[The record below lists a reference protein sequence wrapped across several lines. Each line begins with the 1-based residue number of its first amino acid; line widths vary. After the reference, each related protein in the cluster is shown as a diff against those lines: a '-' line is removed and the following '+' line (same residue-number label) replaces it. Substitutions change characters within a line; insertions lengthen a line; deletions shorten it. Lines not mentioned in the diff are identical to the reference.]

1 VKSNYTNQFLSI
13 IMLMLIALTG
23 CKEQSSIGVE
33 VLPAGDLITV
43 RSTNKAEILSFTHS
57 EDSIR
62 TDEASNSLLGSF
74 TDSLFGNTTIG
85 FAAQYRLYGFPD
97 FGRNNPQPDS
107 INLYLY
113 YRIIYGD
120 TITKQRFKVY
130 ELESAIDPD
139 ETYRQNVDL
148 KSMASNKLLGQIE
161 YTPRVK
167 LDSTSKDTFYQ
178 LINIPLDFSLA
189 EKLFY
194 ADSLKL
200 VNNDVFLDFFK
211 GLYIETEK
219 QNSKGGTILSL
230 ETSASGSFRG
240 SAVVLSYHND
250 SLKSKINVSIDS
262 VFKDSVLLMPYIIST
277 YSARV
282 NNIQHDYSQT
292 PFYQNL
298 NSETVQDSLIYV
310 QPTGGLES
318 KIFIDNLES
327 WRDTLNLAINK
338 AEIIFQIDTIA
349 SQVKRFPPPNQLLF
363 TAIDSTGVDR
373 LPVDYVFS
381 PTFYGGVLKS
391 DYTYRFNVTQHIQS
405 IVVLNKKTGKY
416 DAQNL
421 GFYITHAQKNNQAN
435 RVVLKG
441 STSKTGI
448 KLIIT
453 YSKYTE

>member
-1 VKSNYTNQFLSI
+1 
-13 IMLMLIALTG
+13 MLMLIALTG
-23 CKEQSSIGVE
+23 CEEKSSIGVE

-43 RSTNKAEILSFTHS
+43 RSTIKSEIFSFTHS

-85 FAAQYRLYGFPD
+85 FAAQYRLYDFPN

-139 ETYRQNVDL
+139 KTYRQNVDL
-148 KSMASNKLLGQIE
+148 KSMASDKLLGQIE

-200 VNNDVFLDFFK
+200 VNNDVFLEFFK

-250 SLKSKINVSIDS
+250 SLKSKLNVS
-262 VFKDSVLLMPYIIST
+262 KDSVLLMPYIIST
-277 YSARV
+277 YSARI

-292 PFYQNL
+292 PFYKNL

-310 QPTGGLES
+310 QATGGLKT
-318 KIFIDNLES
+318 KILIEELSS
-327 WRDTLNLAINK
+327 WRDSVNIAINK
-338 AEIIFQIDTIA
+338 AELIFQIDTIA
-349 SQVKRFPPPNQLLF
+349 SQVKKFPPPLQMLF
-363 TAIDSTGVDR
+363 TVVDSLGKEF
-373 LPVDYVFS
+373 LPKDYVFNPS
-381 PTFYGGVLKS
+381 FYGGGLRK
-391 DYTYRFNVTQHIQS
+391 DYTYHFNITQHVQEVIDG
-405 IVVLNKKTGKY
+405 NAK
-416 DAQNL
+416 NL
-421 GFYITHAQKNNQAN
+421 GFFLTPAQKNNQAN

-453 YSKYTE
+453 YSIYTE

>member
-1 VKSNYTNQFLSI
+1 MKSNYTNQFLSI

-62 TDEASNSLLGSF
+62 TDEASKSLLGSF

-130 ELESAIDPD
+130 ELEAAIDPD

-148 KSMASNKLLGQIE
+148 KSMASDKLLGQIE

-200 VNNDVFLDFFK
+200 TNNDIFLEFFK

-219 QNSKGGTILSL
+219 QNSQGGAILSL
-230 ETSASGSFRG
+230 ETTASGSFRG

-250 SLKSKINVSIDS
+250 SLKSKLNVN
-262 VFKDSVLLMPYIIST
+262 KDSVLLMPYIIST

-282 NNIQHDYSQT
+282 NNIQHDYSET

-298 NSETVQDSLIYV
+298 NSETIQDSLIYV
-310 QPTGGLES
+310 QATGGLKARILIEELS
-318 KIFIDNLES
+318 S
-327 WRDTLNLAINK
+327 WRDSVNIAINK
-338 AEIIFQIDTIA
+338 AELIFQIDTIA
-349 SQVKRFPPPNQLLF
+349 SQVKKFPPPLQMLF
-363 TAIDSTGVDR
+363 TVVDSLGKEF
-373 LPVDYVFS
+373 LPKDYVFNPS
-381 PTFYGGVLKS
+381 FYGGGLRK
-391 DYTYRFNVTQHIQS
+391 DYTYHFNITQHVQEVIDG
-405 IVVLNKKTGKY
+405 NAK
-416 DAQNL
+416 NL
-421 GFYITHAQKNNQAN
+421 GFFLTPAQKNNQAN

-441 STSKTGI
+441 GTSKTGI

-453 YSKYTE
+453 YSIYTE

>member
-1 VKSNYTNQFLSI
+1 VKSNYKNQIISI

-23 CKEQSSIGVE
+23 CEEKSSIGVE

-43 RSTNKAEILSFTHS
+43 RSTTKAEILSFTHS

-62 TDEASNSLLGSF
+62 TDEASSSLLGSF

-85 FAAQYRLYGFPD
+85 FAAQYRLYDFPN

-139 ETYRQNVDL
+139 KTYLQNVDL
-148 KSMASNKLLGQIE
+148 KSMASDKLLGQIE

-200 VNNDVFLDFFK
+200 VNNDVFLEFFK

-219 QNSKGGTILSL
+219 LNSKGGTILSL

-250 SLKSKINVSIDS
+250 SLKSKLNVT
-262 VFKDSVLLMPYIIST
+262 KDSVLLMPYIIST

-292 PFYQNL
+292 PFYKNL

-310 QPTGGLES
+310 QATGGLES
-318 KIFIDNLES
+318 KIVIDNLES
-327 WRDTLNLAINK
+327 WRDSSDLGINK

-363 TAIDSTGVDR
+363 TAIDSKGVDK
-373 LPVDYVFS
+373 LPVDYTFS

-391 DYTYRFNVTQHIQS
+391 DYTYRFNVTQHIES
-405 IVVLNKKTGKY
+405 IVVKNRKTGLY
-416 DAQNL
+416 DAENL
-421 GFYITHAQKNNQAN
+421 GFYITSSQKNNQAN

-441 STSKTGI
+441 SSSKTSI

-453 YSKYTE
+453 YSKYSK